1 MKRGTTVPEYEYSR
15 FKNIPIYSFK
25 IPYYMYVAI
34 NIWSRFSVKPTKS
47 NQEYV
52 FKDNNADLLRIKRVK
67 KNALEYILGSIY
79 TSN

>member
-1 MKRGTTVPEYEYSR
+1 
-15 FKNIPIYSFK
+15 
-25 IPYYMYVAI
+25 MYVAI

-47 NQEYV
+47 NQEHV

-79 TSN
+79 TSNQYDTAWSRFKHYISTLYPLLMLKSRMVN

>member
-1 MKRGTTVPEYEYSR
+1 
-15 FKNIPIYSFK
+15 
-25 IPYYMYVAI
+25 MYVAI
-34 NIWSRFSVKPTKS
+34 NIWSRLSVKPTKS
-47 NQEYV
+47 NQEHV

>member
-1 MKRGTTVPEYEYSR
+1 
-15 FKNIPIYSFK
+15 
-25 IPYYMYVAI
+25 MYVAI

-47 NQEYV
+47 NQEHV
-52 FKDNNADLLRIKRVK
+52 FKDNNADLLRIKRGK